1 MAFKVSPFHKQANG
15 SPFQIKSPLR
25 KGGPDDNNTTTPPST
40 EEKVAK
46 STSYDSAY
54 DALSDEKKAE
64 YRKSDKAGD
73 GKGRA
78 RFTEAAKAYNKKSY
92 GTEEPTKAAKEGKL
106 SDTQKKKLSSEKEE
120 YKKKREVT
128 AKDKTDAETKTK
140 VEPKTKTG
148 KQRRAEKRV
157 GRLKKKQDK
166 GKTLSASQEKKLSRN
181 RSKAAGEKVKDED
194 KTKVGKT
201 IKKGVDKVK
210 DVVSKDSPAEMN
222 MDSKRKKIERK
233 TKKIDRI
240 SSRAAKA
247 GGKGNEK
254 RATRLSAKAVGK
266 TAERN
271 FLVEDYNS
279 KIDNPKNSKYVS
291 NK

>member
-15 SPFQIKSPLR
+15 SPFQIKSPL
-25 KGGPDDNNTTTPPST
+25 N
-40 EEKVAK
+40 V
-46 STSYDSAY
+46 SYDAAY
-54 DALSDEKKAE
+54 EAQSDEKKASQTKE
-64 YRKSDKAGD
+64 QFK
-73 GKGRA
+73 
-78 RFTEAAKAYNKKSY
+78 TEAKAYNKKSY
-92 GTEEPTKAAKEGKL
+92 GTEEPTKAAKEDKL
-106 SDTQKKKLSSEKEE
+106 SDAQKKKLSSETEE

-128 AKDKTDAETKTK
+128 AKAKADAETKKEESKTK

-157 GRLKKKQDK
+157 GRLKKKQQK
-166 GKTLSASQEKKLSRN
+166 GKKLSASQEKKLARN
-181 RSKAAGEKVKDED
+181 ESKKAGEKVKDED

-271 FLVEDYNS
+271 FLVEDYNR

>member
-15 SPFQIKSPLR
+15 SPFQIKSPL
-25 KGGPDDNNTTTPPST
+25 N
-40 EEKVAK
+40 V
-46 STSYDSAY
+46 SYDAAY
-54 DALSDEKKAE
+54 EAQSDEKKASQSKGE
-64 YRKSDKAGD
+64 FKKAAE
-73 GKGRA
+73 K
-78 RFTEAAKAYNKKSY
+78 YNMDNY
-92 GTEEPTKAAKEGKL
+92 GTKTPSKAAKEGNL

-128 AKDKTDAETKTK
+128 AKAKADTETKTK
-140 VEPKTKTG
+140 VTETKKEEPKTKTG

-157 GRLKKKQDK
+157 GRLKKKQQK
-166 GKTLSASQEKKLSRN
+166 GKTLSASQEKKLARN
-181 RSKAAGEKVKDED
+181 ESKKAGEKVKDED

>member
-15 SPFQIKSPLR
+15 SPFQIKSPL
-25 KGGPDDNNTTTPPST
+25 N
-40 EEKVAK
+40 V
-46 STSYDSAY
+46 SYDAAY
-54 DALSDEKKAE
+54 EAQSDEKKASQSKGE
-64 YRKSDKAGD
+64 FKKAAE
-73 GKGRA
+73 K
-78 RFTEAAKAYNKKSY
+78 YNMDNY
-92 GTEEPTKAAKEGKL
+92 GTKTPSKGIDDDFKSKAKTEKL
-106 SDTQKKKLSSEKEE
+106 KSETEE

-128 AKDKTDAETKTK
+128 AKAKADAEATKVTETKK
-140 VEPKTKTG
+140 VEPKTG
-148 KQRRAEKRV
+148 KQKRAEKRV

-233 TKKIDRI
+233 RRK
-240 SSRAAKA
+240 
-247 GGKGNEK
+247 E
-254 RATRLSAKAVGK
+254 
-266 TAERN
+266 
-271 FLVEDYNS
+271 
-279 KIDNPKNSKYVS
+279 
-291 NK
+291 

>member
-15 SPFQIKSPLR
+15 SPFQIKSPL
-25 KGGPDDNNTTTPPST
+25 N
-40 EEKVAK
+40 V
-46 STSYDSAY
+46 SYDAAY
-54 DALSDEKKAE
+54 EAQSDEKKASQSKGE
-64 YRKSDKAGD
+64 FKKAAE
-73 GKGRA
+73 K
-78 RFTEAAKAYNKKSY
+78 YNMDNY
-92 GTEEPTKAAKEGKL
+92 GTKTPSKGIDDDFKSKAKTEKL
-106 SDTQKKKLSSEKEE
+106 KRETEE
-120 YKKKREVT
+120 YKNKREVT
-128 AKDKTDAETKTK
+128 AKAKADAETTK
-140 VEPKTKTG
+140 VTETKKEEPKTG
-148 KQRRAEKRV
+148 KQKRAEKRV

>member
-15 SPFQIKSPLR
+15 SPFQIKSPL
-25 KGGPDDNNTTTPPST
+25 N
-40 EEKVAK
+40 V
-46 STSYDSAY
+46 SYDAAY
-54 DALSDEKKAE
+54 EAQSDEKKASQSKGE
-64 YRKSDKAGD
+64 FKKAAE
-73 GKGRA
+73 K
-78 RFTEAAKAYNKKSY
+78 YNMDNY
-92 GTEEPTKAAKEGKL
+92 GTKTPSNGIDDDFKSKAKTEKL
-106 SDTQKKKLSSEKEE
+106 KSETEE

-128 AKDKTDAETKTK
+128 AKAKADAETKKEESKTK

-148 KQRRAEKRV
+148 KQKRAEKRV

>member
-106 SDTQKKKLSSEKEE
+106 SDAQKKKLSSETEE

-128 AKDKTDAETKTK
+128 AKAKADAETKKEESKTK

-194 KTKVGKT
+194 KTKVGKA

-210 DVVSKDSPAEMN
+210 EVVKKKKSDNSISDSERA
-222 MDSKRKKIERK
+222 DRRKK
-233 TKKIDRI
+233 
-240 SSRAAKA
+240 S
-247 GGKGNEK
+247 GNYNSDGSVK
-254 RATRLSAKAVGK
+254 DAS
-266 TAERN
+266 ERN
-271 FLVEDYNS
+271 A
-279 KIDNPKNSKYVS
+279 
-291 NK
+291 

>member
-15 SPFQIKSPLR
+15 SPFQIKSPL
-25 KGGPDDNNTTTPPST
+25 N
-40 EEKVAK
+40 V
-46 STSYDSAY
+46 SYDAAY
-54 DALSDEKKAE
+54 EAQSDEKKASQTKE
-64 YRKSDKAGD
+64 QFK
-73 GKGRA
+73 
-78 RFTEAAKAYNKKSY
+78 TEAKAYNKKSY
-92 GTEEPTKAAKEGKL
+92 GTEEPTKAAKEDKL
-106 SDTQKKKLSSEKEE
+106 SDAQKKKLSSEKEE

-128 AKDKTDAETKTK
+128 AKAKADAETTK
-140 VEPKTKTG
+140 VTETKKEEPKTG
-148 KQRRAEKRV
+148 KQKRAEKRV

-194 KTKVGKT
+194 KTKVGKA

>member
-15 SPFQIKSPLR
+15 SPFQIKSPL
-25 KGGPDDNNTTTPPST
+25 N
-40 EEKVAK
+40 V
-46 STSYDSAY
+46 SYDAAY
-54 DALSDEKKAE
+54 EAQSDEKKASQSKGE
-64 YRKSDKAGD
+64 FKKAAE
-73 GKGRA
+73 K
-78 RFTEAAKAYNKKSY
+78 YNMDNY
-92 GTEEPTKAAKEGKL
+92 GTKTPSKGIDDDFKSKAKTEKL
-106 SDTQKKKLSSEKEE
+106 KSETEE

-128 AKDKTDAETKTK
+128 AKAKADAETKKEESKTK

-148 KQRRAEKRV
+148 KQKRAEKRV

>member
-25 KGGPDDNNTTTPPST
+25 KGGPDDNNTTTPPPT

-54 DALSDEKKAE
+54 DAQSDKKKASQTRE
-64 YRKSDKAGD
+64 QFK
-73 GKGRA
+73 
-78 RFTEAAKAYNKKSY
+78 TEAKAYNKKSY

-128 AKDKTDAETKTK
+128 AKAKTDAETKTK

-194 KTKVGKT
+194 KTKVGKA

-210 DVVSKDSPAEMN
+210 EVVKKKKSDNSISDSERA
-222 MDSKRKKIERK
+222 DRRKK
-233 TKKIDRI
+233 
-240 SSRAAKA
+240 S
-247 GGKGNEK
+247 GNYNSDGSVK
-254 RATRLSAKAVGK
+254 DAS
-266 TAERN
+266 ERN
-271 FLVEDYNS
+271 A
-279 KIDNPKNSKYVS
+279 
-291 NK
+291 

>member
-15 SPFQIKSPLR
+15 SPFQIKSPL
-25 KGGPDDNNTTTPPST
+25 N
-40 EEKVAK
+40 V
-46 STSYDSAY
+46 SYDAAY
-54 DALSDEKKAE
+54 EAQSDEKKASQSKGE
-64 YRKSDKAGD
+64 FKKAAE
-73 GKGRA
+73 K
-78 RFTEAAKAYNKKSY
+78 YNMDNY
-92 GTEEPTKAAKEGKL
+92 GTKTPSKGIDDDFKSKAKTEKL
-106 SDTQKKKLSSEKEE
+106 KRETEE
-120 YKKKREVT
+120 YKNKREVT
-128 AKDKTDAETKTK
+128 AKAKADTETKTK
-140 VEPKTKTG
+140 VTETKKEEPKTG
-148 KQRRAEKRV
+148 KQKRAEKRV